1 LKRTVFQIAGILLL
15 SAFSAPAEAQ
25 VVAPVALAPSTE
37 ARGAPDWSTLQDA
50 AGAERKLTSLP
61 RSMFSFSPP
70 PGNPGTPQAIAGNVG
85 SAGDTALASP
95 PAAGAESP
103 SGAGRNINT
112 IYAYAEAAVDLQAR
126 DNYPYSS
133 IGHYAFVTADGESRR
148 CTAALISRSIAVTAG
163 QCVHQGGDKPGR
175 GRTAGWNR
183 GVSNSYGYFVPSR
196 DPGDQPGGPYGYAAV
211 HAIATTDGWFNSGLV
226 NQGYDVALL
235 VLRDRAGTTNEIG
248 EETGWLGFCY
258 ANCLQPYR
266 SLAQIGYPAN
276 YYAGAYMMQG
286 QHLARNVNNTDY
298 YFGSGMQGGSSGG
311 PQIADLDP
319 LPGGTAETEPRN
331 VVFAITSWGFADDT
345 YRIQGASSL
354 SGPGNNNNF
363 PGLWNAACEVAK
375 ELHGAAAC
383 ALLP

>member
-1 LKRTVFQIAGILLL
+1 LKRTILRIAGILLL
-15 SAFSAPAEAQ
+15 GAVSSAAQAE
-25 VVAPVALAPSTE
+25 VVAPAASATGQSSGT
-37 ARGAPDWSTLQDA
+37 ADWSALQEIV
-50 AGAERKLTSLP
+50 GAERKLTSLP

-85 SAGDTALASP
+85 AAGDTALAAPITLAP
-95 PAAGAESP
+95 PVESP
-103 SGAGRNINT
+103 AGGKNLNT
-112 IYAYAEAAVDLQAR
+112 IYAYAEAAIDLQAR

-133 IGHYAFVTADGESRR
+133 VGHYAFVSADGESRR

-175 GRTAGWNR
+175 ARTDGWNR
-183 GVSNSYGYFVPSR
+183 GVGSSYGYFVPSR

-235 VLRDRAGTTNEIG
+235 ILRDRAGTTSEIG
-248 EETGWLGFCY
+248 EGTGWLGFCY

-266 SLAQIGYPAN
+266 SFAQIGYPAN

-286 QHLARNVNNTDY
+286 HHLARNVNNTDY

-319 LPGGTAETEPRN
+319 LSSGTPGAEPRN
-331 VVFAITSWGFADDT
+331 VVFAVTSWGFADET

-363 PGLWNAACEVAK
+363 PELWNAACEVAK
-375 ELHGAAAC
+375 GLHGAATC